1 MKRYIIR
8 VKGKVQ
14 GVFYRATTQ
23 KQANLL
29 NIKGWV
35 RNEADGSVLI
45 DAEGDDDALAQ
56 FIGWCKQGP
65 QRAHVSH
72 VSVTEEPVAGYQDFT
87 VQR

>member
-1 MKRYIIR
+1 MKRYIIQ
-8 VKGKVQ
+8 VTGKVQ

-45 DAEGDDDALAQ
+45 DAEGDATTLAQ

-65 QRAHVSH
+65 QRARVSQ
-72 VSVTEEPVAGYQDFT
+72 VSVTEEPVVGYQDFT
-87 VQR
+87 IQR

>member
-1 MKRYIIR
+1 MKRYLIR
-8 VKGKVQ
+8 VTGKVQ

-45 DAEGDDDALAQ
+45 DAEGDAATLAQ
-56 FIGWCKQGP
+56 FIDWCKQGP
-65 QRAHVSH
+65 QTAQVSE
-72 VSVTEEPVAGYQDFT
+72 VSVTEEPIAGYQNFT

>member
-1 MKRYIIR
+1 MIR
-8 VKGKVQ
+8 VTGKVQ

-35 RNEADGSVLI
+35 RNESDGSVLI
-45 DAEGDDDALAQ
+45 DAEGDAAALVQ
-56 FIGWCKQGP
+56 FVDWCQQGP
-65 QRAHVSH
+65 QMARVSG
-72 VSVTEEPVAGYQDFT
+72 VSLTEESVAGYQDFT

>member
-1 MKRYIIR
+1 MKRYIIQ
-8 VKGKVQ
+8 VTGKVQ

-45 DAEGDDDALAQ
+45 DAEGDATTLAQ
-56 FIGWCKQGP
+56 FVDWCKHGP
-65 QRAHVSH
+65 QRARVSQ
-72 VSVTEEPVAGYQDFT
+72 VSVTEEPVVGYQDFT
-87 VQR
+87 IQR